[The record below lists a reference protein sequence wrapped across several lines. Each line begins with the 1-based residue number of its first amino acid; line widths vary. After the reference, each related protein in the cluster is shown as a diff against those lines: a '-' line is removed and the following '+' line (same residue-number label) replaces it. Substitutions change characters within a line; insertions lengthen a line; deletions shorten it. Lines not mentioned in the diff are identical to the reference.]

1 MITEINQTVEQTNA
15 FLYSSPQKSKLSTIP
30 LHVYDKEIKQNELRS
45 NRLVPVQRTCNECI
59 IYALGEWRCACLT
72 IILISGI
79 ISLSSCGVKQLVNF
93 MNSSHSDAH
102 FAISYHKSEQN
113 FRLLC
118 QTSSLLIIGGLLFL
132 VYLVYLIESWQ
143 SRNWIQTTWLID
155 TKMAYNL
162 VHNAHKLIPSILWKV
177 KCYHYAHNTP
187 QFNHYQQNQHITLNE
202 IHSNNPKKYPF
213 NQDDFEILSSELNKQ
228 TNQYSMNNKKIPKT
242 YSQSSYNTNI
252 NQIKCHRIITMNK
265 MRSFDL
271 SKIDSLWDMSDSV
284 SELENFQLIELN
296 LSSLFSF
303 SDKQTYL
310 EFQRQK
316 QEFFTTYEKFDVYME
331 TEQIC
336 TFAELMKFPKRFLIT
351 HELSKTPVYLKGIT
365 YLIATLFLCSYPLRI
380 FIYANKAKL
389 HCKIHKIFGPKP
401 TNESLQ
407 NPLKLIPL
415 NDVRTNS
422 NVIWTHTISTSSKNT
437 VPSIHK
443 KLNHILNLTTQNHFS
458 NNTNSYNN
466 NEAVVV
472 FNKHITENATDF
484 TGTHEKRRN
493 KYLSTTSKRTEYR
506 QGLDP
511 NFCNHI
517 NRQNNVDSDQYTNE
531 DDDDDELL
539 SLDIRFDEYIK
550 NKCVN
555 DDDDQENDYY
565 DYELDTVLRNSNAD
579 IKCV

>member
-1 MITEINQTVEQTNA
+1 MITEINQTIEQTNEY
-15 FLYSSPQKSKLSTIP
+15 LYSSPQKSKLSKIP
-30 LHVYDKEIKQNELRS
+30 LRLYDKELKQNDLRS
-45 NRLVPVQRTCNECI
+45 NRLVPVQRTYNECI

-72 IILISGI
+72 IILITGI
-79 ISLSSCGVKQLVNF
+79 ILISSCGVKQLANF
-93 MNSSHSDAH
+93 MNSSHSDTH
-102 FAISYHKSEQN
+102 HTISYHKSEQN

-143 SRNWIQTTWLID
+143 SRDWIRTTWLID

-187 QFNHYQQNQHITLNE
+187 QFNHQQQNQHITLNE
-202 IHSNNPKKYPF
+202 IHLNNSKKYSF
-213 NQDDFEILSSELNKQ
+213 NQDDFEISSSELNKQ
-228 TNQYSMNNKKIPKT
+228 TNQYLMNNAKIPKI
-242 YSQSSYNTNI
+242 YSQSSGNI
-252 NQIKCHRIITMNK
+252 NIHQIKCHRIITMNK
-265 MRSFDL
+265 MCSFDL

-422 NVIWTHTISTSSKNT
+422 NVMWTRTISTLSKNT
-437 VPSIHK
+437 MPSNHK
-443 KLNHILNLTTQNHFS
+443 KFSQLLNLTIQNHFG
-458 NNTNSYNN
+458 NNTNSYHN

-472 FNKHITENATDF
+472 FNKHVSENATDF
-484 TGTHEKRRN
+484 TGTNENRRN
-493 KYLSTTSKRTEYR
+493 KYLSTTSKETEHRHGHDLNIY
-506 QGLDP
+506 
-511 NFCNHI
+511 NHN
-517 NRQNNVDSDQYTNE
+517 NRQYTNE
-531 DDDDDELL
+531 DEDDDELL

-550 NKCVN
+550 NKCVSN
-555 DDDDQENDYY
+555 DDNQENDYY
-565 DYELDTVLRNSNAD
+565 NYELDTVLSNSNVN
-579 IKCV
+579 IKYV